1 MSLRLVRVNIPGNVP
16 LSVQL
21 AGLVIFG
28 QKVLAQPVAQLLSM
42 GPETP
47 LDAGPVPRLVR
58 FPQHPSVLCHLGL
71 QVDGRCGK
79 KRKGVQRPGGGG
91 GGGGEGEE
99 REEDN
104 DLTKGEAHED
114 SKRQEES
121 A

>member
-58 FPQHPSVLCHLGL
+58 FPQHPSVLCT
-71 QVDGRCGK
+71 
-79 KRKGVQRPGGGG
+79 GGGQGGGGWGGEGRGGGRG
-91 GGGGEGEE
+91 GGGGERVRKEKK
-99 REEDN
+99 
-104 DLTKGEAHED
+104 TMT
-114 SKRQEES
+114 
-121 A
+121 